1 MELIT
6 LEDEELDKILCSL
19 PSTTK
24 EVEVESEVPPK
35 QPMQEELDT
44 LRRDV
49 QNLQSLLEKNHQ
61 LLERLVNENANH
73 LAHLHLL
80 ILGQKAQ
87 YTKVYYILFFC
98 FIDSNIFFSFQERL
112 QYQFQLEAYGKICQY
127 YAAPGDQ

>member
-24 EVEVESEVPPK
+24 SESEVPPK

-44 LRRDV
+44 LRKDV

-61 LLERLVNENANH
+61 LLERLVKENANH

-87 YTKVYYILFFC
+87 YTKVYYILFFL
-98 FIDSNIFFSFQERL
+98 F
-112 QYQFQLEAYGKICQY
+112 Y
-127 YAAPGDQ
+127 

>member
-6 LEDEELDKILCSL
+6 LEDEELDKILYSL

-44 LRRDV
+44 LRKDV

-61 LLERLVNENANH
+61 LLERLVTENANH

-87 YTKVYYILFFC
+87 YTKVYYILFFL
-98 FIDSNIFFSFQERL
+98 F
-112 QYQFQLEAYGKICQY
+112 Y
-127 YAAPGDQ
+127 

>member
-6 LEDEELDKILCSL
+6 LEDEELDKILYSL

-61 LLERLVNENANH
+61 LLERLVTENANH

-87 YTKVYYILFFC
+87 YTKVYYILFF
-98 FIDSNIFFSFQERL
+98 FVLLIVIFFSFQERL
-112 QYQFQLEAYGKICQY
+112 QYQFQLEAYGKITQY

>member
-1 MELIT
+1 MEWNYQVNKILTPKNPCNLSFFLQELPPNIIEVIN

-24 EVEVESEVPPK
+24 SESEVPPK

-44 LRRDV
+44 LKKDV
-49 QNLQSLLEKNHQ
+49 QNLQSLLEKNHL

-87 YTKVYYILFFC
+87 YTKVYYILFFL
-98 FIDSNIFFSFQERL
+98 F
-112 QYQFQLEAYGKICQY
+112 Y
-127 YAAPGDQ
+127 